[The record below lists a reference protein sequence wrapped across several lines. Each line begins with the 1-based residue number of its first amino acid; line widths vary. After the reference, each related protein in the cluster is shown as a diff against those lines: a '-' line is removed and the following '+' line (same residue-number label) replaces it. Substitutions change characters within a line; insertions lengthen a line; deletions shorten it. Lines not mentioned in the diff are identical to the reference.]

1 MLRAIL
7 AISIVLLAACANQ
20 PLTHNYQGDVQIRS
34 LTVDFESLSALT
46 EPEGKDQR
54 RINSWQRVFQAVE
67 RALDPAASAQLDAQL
82 RRFERL
88 IVDGVRE
95 VSGVPVVQAGESEM
109 VMVYGDHNELSAIRF
124 EYPVDAGRAYMNLRG
139 YLSYPSS
146 DITRAGIGIVEG
158 LVVRVSP
165 KLSLEVEGVNGQGE
179 RFWHTSVNYNALHE
193 YIVSERYVLGVSVDG
208 VSDGDIFLLPL
219 GQGVIKAL
227 AESLRVEAESAH

>member
-7 AISIVLLAACANQ
+7 AISTVLLAACANQ

-82 RRFERL
+82 RRFERM
-88 IVDGVRE
+88 IVEGVRE

-146 DITRAGIGIVEG
+146 DITRAGIRIVEG

-179 RFWHTSVNYNALHE
+179 RFWHTSGPA
-193 YIVSERYVLGVSVDG
+193 
-208 VSDGDIFLLPL
+208 
-219 GQGVIKAL
+219 
-227 AESLRVEAESAH
+227 

>member
-1 MLRAIL
+1 M
-7 AISIVLLAACANQ
+7 
-20 PLTHNYQGDVQIRS
+20 
-34 LTVDFESLSALT
+34 
-46 EPEGKDQR
+46 
-54 RINSWQRVFQAVE
+54 
-67 RALDPAASAQLDAQL
+67 

-158 LVVRVSP
+158 LV
-165 KLSLEVEGVNGQGE
+165 LSSVFHHFFMFFIGSFSTAAKKYSMALCEHRPISQCLSDPQVIL
-179 RFWHTSVNYNALHE
+179 RF
-193 YIVSERYVLGVSVDG
+193 
-208 VSDGDIFLLPL
+208 
-219 GQGVIKAL
+219 
-227 AESLRVEAESAH
+227 